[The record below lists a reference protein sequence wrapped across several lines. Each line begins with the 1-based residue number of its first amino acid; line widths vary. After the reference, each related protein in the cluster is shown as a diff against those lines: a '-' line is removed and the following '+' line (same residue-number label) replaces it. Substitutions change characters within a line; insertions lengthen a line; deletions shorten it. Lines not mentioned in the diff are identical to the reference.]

1 MDEMIAKCGNHSEI
15 RRSQPRIKVAH
26 SAKIQSKLQVGE

>member
-15 RRSQPRIKVAH
+15 RRSQHRIEVAH